1 MTGTIRPMKLPGDLD
16 VWIAI
21 TAEGFQYPDH
31 PEWNYSP
38 EEIENNV
45 AGIRSLKRIWPLFAL
60 LRAFSVDARD
70 LIRGFFAEE
79 DGKVV
84 GNISCQRRGEAWY
97 ISDVVVLPEY
107 RRKGIARRLVETCVE
122 DIRAR
127 GGRQVSLDVVSGNVP
142 AIELYR
148 STGFRDYTSLAY
160 FELKSY
166 HPLLAVGTDDC
177 RVEEIKGDSWKL
189 RYDFWRRVTPAE
201 VQTFTPVTESSF
213 RRSAFTRAFN
223 RLWRWMSG
231 EKLQVYA
238 LLRGRGRQVIG
249 VARVEKRTKEGGI
262 NNLEIGLDETSSGK
276 AEYFLTEVLWRIYSD
291 HQSPLTEFEL
301 PVWQVGL
308 RRACSGLGLN
318 PKYETTSM
326 GMILENASENE

>member
-1 MTGTIRPMKLPGDLD
+1 MKLPGDLD
-16 VWIAI
+16 AWIAI
-21 TAEGFQYPDH
+21 TAEGFQYSDH

-45 AGIRSLKRIWPLFAL
+45 AGIRSLKRIWQLFAL
-60 LRAFSVDARD
+60 LRAFSADARD

-84 GNISCQRRGEAWY
+84 GNISCQRRGEAWV

-107 RRKGIARRLVETCVE
+107 RGKGIARRLVETCVE

-142 AIELYR
+142 AHELYK
-148 STGFRDYTSLAY
+148 SVGFIDYTSLASY
-160 FELKSY
+160 DLKSY
-166 HPLLAVGTDDC
+166 HPLLAVGSDDC
-177 RVEEIKGDSWKL
+177 RVEEIRGDSWKL

-201 VQTFTPVTESSF
+201 VQTFAPVTESSF

-249 VARVEKRTKEGGI
+249 VARVEKRTQEGGI

-276 AEYFLTEVLWRIYSD
+276 AEYLLTEVLWRIYSD
-291 HQSPLTEFEL
+291 HKSPLTEFEL
-301 PVWQVGL
+301 PVWQAGL
-308 RRACSGLGLN
+308 RRACGELGLN

-326 GMILENASENE
+326 GMILENFNQKG

>member
-1 MTGTIRPMKLPGDLD
+1 MNLPGDLD
-16 VWIAI
+16 AWIAV

-45 AGIRSLKRIWPLFAL
+45 AGIRSLKQLWPLFAI
-60 LRAFSVDARD
+60 LRAFSADARD
-70 LIRGFFAEE
+70 LIHGFFAIE
-79 DGKVV
+79 DGKVI
-84 GNISCQRRGEAWY
+84 GNISSQRRGKAWY

-107 RRKGIARRLVETCVE
+107 RGKGIAKKLVMTCID
-122 DIRAR
+122 DIHAR

-142 AIELYR
+142 AVELYR
-148 STGFRDYTSLAY
+148 STGFRDYTSLTSY
-160 FELKSY
+160 ELKRY

-189 RYDFWRRVTPAE
+189 RYDFWRHVTPAE
-201 VQTFTPVTESSF
+201 VQTFAPVTESFF

-231 EKLQVYA
+231 EKFQVYA

-249 VARVEKRTKEGGI
+249 VASVEKRTKEGGI
-262 NNLEIGLDETSSGK
+262 NNLEIGLNETSSGK

-291 HQSPLTEFEL
+291 HKSPLTEFEL
-301 PVWQVGL
+301 PAWQAGL
-308 RRACSGLGLN
+308 RRACMELDLN

-326 GMILENASENE
+326 GMILDEK